1 MLNKTNWFIS
11 ICQKR
16 EREREREMKRSRGRR
31 LSIIYSIRQ
40 SMTKKVDAFVCFL
53 KSISVTKYVKNNK
66 DDSVIVVWR
75 ILLINY

>member
-1 MLNKTNWFIS
+1 M
-11 ICQKR
+11 KR
-16 EREREREMKRSRGRR
+16 ERERENEREMKRSGGRR

-75 ILLINY
+75 ILLINYLQVH